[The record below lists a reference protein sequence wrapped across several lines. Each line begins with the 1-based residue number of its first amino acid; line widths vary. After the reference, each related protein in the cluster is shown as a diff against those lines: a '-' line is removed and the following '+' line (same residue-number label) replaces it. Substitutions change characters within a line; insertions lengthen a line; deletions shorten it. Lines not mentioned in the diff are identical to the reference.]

1 VYGDPVSRNSPEASR
16 ATLSAAQILKVA
28 VSLADREGLDS
39 VSMRRL
45 GRELSVSPMG
55 VYWHFKDKDRLLD
68 AMTESV
74 IATGRFDD
82 LPGAAWDERLRRVLL
97 ALVAQLRDHPW
108 VGRLVIERL
117 VPLPRFMA
125 ALEIMLDSARQ
136 AGLSP
141 QDGAML
147 IQLATQSAVAL
158 VEHAP
163 DLKSKTPKQASQY
176 AAERD
181 ELAELASAQYPNIR
195 AAAEPLTGRQNVED
209 YYRLGIDMI
218 VLGIGAVAHRSR
230 PASN

>member
-1 VYGDPVSRNSPEASR
+1 MSRSSSEASKP
-16 ATLSAAQILKVA
+16 TLSAAQILRVA
-28 VSLADREGLDS
+28 VSLADREGLES

-55 VYWHFKDKDRLLD
+55 VYWHFKDKDSLLD

-82 LPGAAWDERLRRVLL
+82 LPGAAWEDRLRGVLL

-163 DLKSKTPKQASQY
+163 DLKLKTLKQPSQY
-176 AAERD
+176 ADERD
-181 ELAELASAQYPNIR
+181 ELAELASARYPNIR
-195 AAAEPLTGRQNVED
+195 AAAEPLTGRQNAED

-218 VLGIGAVAHRSR
+218 VLGIGAVARRSN
-230 PASN
+230 PAS